1 MFIYKQ
7 MKKKPVRKKILYVE
21 EDKVRTLQ
29 KKMISEKFFHY
40 LAETFKAMSDPTRT
54 KIIYALCQ
62 EKELCVR
69 DIAAIIGSTNSAIS
83 HHLRTLRNM
92 KLVKYNKV
100 GKVAYYSLDDRHIN
114 NLFAEGLRHVEE
126 K

>member
-1 MFIYKQ
+1 MI
-7 MKKKPVRKKILYVE
+7 KKKQAGKKGVFVEKDKVRAVRKKM
-21 EDKVRTLQ
+21 K
-29 KKMISEKFFHY
+29 SERFFHY

-54 KIIYALCQ
+54 KIIYALCL

-69 DIAAIIGSTNSAIS
+69 DIAATISSTDSAIS

-100 GKVAYYSLDDRHIN
+100 GKTAYYSLDDKHIN

>member
-1 MFIYKQ
+1 MKNQNSYSSGIPCIEKEKVKSV
-7 MKKKPVRKKILYVE
+7 KKKMKPERC
-21 EDKVRTLQ
+21 
-29 KKMISEKFFHY
+29 FHY
-40 LAETFKAMSDPTRT
+40 LAETFSAMSDPTRT

-62 EKELCVR
+62 ENELCVR
-69 DIAAIIGSTNSAIS
+69 DIAAIIGSTSSAIS
-83 HHLRTLRNM
+83 HQLRTLRNL

-100 GKVAYYSLDDRHIN
+100 GKVTYYSLDDIHIN

>member
-1 MFIYKQ
+1 
-7 MKKKPVRKKILYVE
+7 MKKRASDKDLQNSVE
-21 EDKVRTLQ
+21 KAKVISVK
-29 KKMISEKFFHY
+29 KKMKTEKCFQY
-40 LAETFKAMSDPTRT
+40 LAETFKAMSDPTRA

-62 EKELCVR
+62 EDELCVS
-69 DIAAIIGSTNSAIS
+69 DLSSVIETTNSAIS
-83 HHLRTLRNM
+83 HQLKTLRNM

-100 GKVAYYSLDDRHIN
+100 GKLAFYSLDDQHIN

>member
-1 MFIYKQ
+1 MNKGKSGTSKAEGIEK
-7 MKKKPVRKKILYVE
+7 
-21 EDKVRTLQ
+21 DKVRSV
-29 KKMISEKFFHY
+29 KKIMKTERFFHY
-40 LAETFKAMSDPTRT
+40 LAETFRAMSDPTRT

-62 EKELCVR
+62 ENELCVH
-69 DIAAIIGSTNSAIS
+69 DIATIIGTTNSAIS
-83 HHLRTLRNM
+83 HQLRTLRNM

-100 GKVAYYSLDDRHIN
+100 GKVAYYSLDDIHIN

>member
-1 MFIYKQ
+1 
-7 MKKKPVRKKILYVE
+7 MKKQNSDLSEISCVE
-21 EDKVRTLQ
+21 KVKVKSVK
-29 KKMISEKFFHY
+29 KKMKTERFFHY
-40 LAETFKAMSDPTRT
+40 LAETFKALSDPTRT

-62 EKELCVR
+62 ENELCVR
-69 DIAAIIGSTNSAIS
+69 DIAAIIETTDSAIS
-83 HHLRTLRNM
+83 HQLRTLRNM

-100 GKVAYYSLDDRHIN
+100 GKVTFYSLDDIHIN

>member
-1 MFIYKQ
+1 MHS
-7 MKKKPVRKKILYVE
+7 MKKPGKKLPEISCVE
-21 EDKVRTLQ
+21 KGKVKSVLRRMKT
-29 KKMISEKFFHY
+29 ERFFHS

-54 KIIYALCQ
+54 KIIFALCQ

-69 DIAAIIGSTNSAIS
+69 DIAVIIGTTNSAIS
-83 HHLRTLRNM
+83 HQLRTLRNM

-100 GKVAYYSLDDRHIN
+100 GRVTYYSLDDIHIN

>member
-1 MFIYKQ
+1 MKRRRTTDTGIKGIEKEKVRSV
-7 MKKKPVRKKILYVE
+7 KKKMKPE
-21 EDKVRTLQ
+21 
-29 KKMISEKFFHY
+29 SFFHD

-54 KIIYALCQ
+54 KIIYALSL
-62 EKELCVR
+62 EKELCVH
-69 DIAAIIGSTNSAIS
+69 DISAIVGTTNSATS
-83 HHLRTLRNM
+83 HQLKTLRNM

-100 GKVAYYSLDDRHIN
+100 GKVTFYSLDDIHIN

>member
-1 MFIYKQ
+1 
-7 MKKKPVRKKILYVE
+7 MKKRNSDPSEPHCVE
-21 EDKVRTLQ
+21 REKVNSVK
-29 KKMISEKFFHY
+29 KKMKTERFFHS

-62 EKELCVR
+62 EKEFCVH
-69 DIAAIIGSTNSAIS
+69 DMAVIIGTTNSAIS
-83 HHLRTLRNM
+83 HQMRTLRNM
-92 KLVKYNKV
+92 KLVKYTKI
-100 GKVAYYSLDDRHIN
+100 GKVIFYALDDNHIN

>member
-1 MFIYKQ
+1 
-7 MKKKPVRKKILYVE
+7 MKKQKSDPSEISCVE
-21 EDKVRTLQ
+21 KEKVNSVK
-29 KKMISEKFFHY
+29 KKMKSERFFHD

-62 EKELCVR
+62 ENELCVH
-69 DIAAIIGSTNSAIS
+69 DIAVIIGTTNSAIS
-83 HHLRTLRNM
+83 HQLRTLRNM

-100 GKVAYYSLDDRHIN
+100 GKVTYYSLDDIHIN

>member
-1 MFIYKQ
+1 MENHSTEQLEILCVEKEKVSSVKTK
-7 MKKKPVRKKILYVE
+7 MK
-21 EDKVRTLQ
+21 
-29 KKMISEKFFHY
+29 SENFFHS

-62 EKELCVR
+62 EDSLCVR
-69 DIAAIIGSTNSAIS
+69 DIAVIIGTSDSAIS
-83 HHLRTLRNM
+83 HHLRSLRNM

-100 GKVAYYSLDDRHIN
+100 GKTIFYSLDDLHIN

-126 K
+126 

>member
-1 MFIYKQ
+1 
-7 MKKKPVRKKILYVE
+7 MKKRISDSPELHSVEKEKVSSVRKKMKTE
-21 EDKVRTLQ
+21 R
-29 KKMISEKFFHY
+29 FFHY
-40 LAETFKAMSDPTRT
+40 LAETFKAISDPTRA

-62 EKELCVR
+62 ENELCVG
-69 DIAAIIGSTNSAIS
+69 DLAAIIGTTNSAIS
-83 HHLRTLRNM
+83 HQLKTLRNM

-100 GKVAYYSLDDRHIN
+100 GKLTFYSLDDIHIN